1 MSGPKRPVLRFAP
14 SPNGELHLGHAYS
27 ALVNQALARKLDGSL
42 LLRIEDIDTQRCTPA
57 LEKQMLEDLEWIGLE
72 WEGKV
77 LRQSQSM
84 DRYQETLEALEQEGL
99 VYPSTMSRGEIRRQ
113 IELNEESSGNPWPRD
128 PDGVPLYPGKE
139 RELDADAREQLKGQS
154 ATIAFRLDM
163 HQALE
168 RMAAIPSWREHG
180 AGPAGESGSCSIDPA
195 KWGDVLLGRKDVPA
209 SYHLC
214 CVLDDAL
221 TGIDLVVRGRDLF
234 AATAVHRLLQELLGL
249 PVPDY
254 YHHDLILDET
264 GRKLSKSLK
273 DTSLRQLKDAG
284 LQPDDVKRI
293 IGFDESAVPEFPV
306 L

>member
-27 ALVNQALARKLDGSL
+27 ALVNQTLARKLDASM
-42 LLRIEDIDTQRCTPA
+42 LLRIEDIDTKRCTPA
-57 LEKQMLEDLEWIGLE
+57 LEKQMLEDLEWIGFE
-72 WEGKV
+72 WEGEV

-84 DRYQETLEALEQEGL
+84 GRYRETLETLEQEGL
-99 VYPSTMSRGEIRRQ
+99 IYPSTMSRGEIRRQ
-113 IELNEESSGNPWPRD
+113 IELSEETSGNPWPRD

-139 RELDADAREQLKGQS
+139 RKLDGKARDRLKDQG
-154 ATIAFRLDM
+154 AAIAFRLDM
-163 HQALE
+163 HLALKRLE
-168 RMAAIPSWREHG
+168 AIPSWREHG
-180 AGPAGESGSCSIDPA
+180 AGPAGESGTSSIDPA
-195 KWGDVLLGRKDVPA
+195 IWGDVLLGRKDVPA

-234 AATAVHRLLQELLGL
+234 AATSVHRLLQELLGL

-284 LQPDDVKRI
+284 FQPDDIRRM
-293 IGFDESAVPEFPV
+293 IGFDESRIPG
-306 L
+306 LSNL